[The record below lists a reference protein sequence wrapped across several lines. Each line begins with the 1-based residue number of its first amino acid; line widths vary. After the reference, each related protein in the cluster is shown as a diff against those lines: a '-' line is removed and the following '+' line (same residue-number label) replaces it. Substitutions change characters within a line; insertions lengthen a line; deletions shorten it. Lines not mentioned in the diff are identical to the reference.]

1 MKQLNSKKLQ
11 LNFSS
16 KRSYTY
22 FAVKKTN
29 TQTDVPDEVF
39 DPRNNDMDV

>member
-1 MKQLNSKKLQ
+1 MKKLNSKKL
-11 LNFSS
+11 LHLSS

-29 TQTDVPDEVF
+29 MQTDVPDEVF
-39 DPRNNDMDV
+39 DPRNDDKGV